1 MEHFDT
7 IGRINELM
15 SERNWTL
22 YQLSKAT
29 GIPKS
34 TLNRLMNHTNSP
46 TVRTVELICHGL
58 GITLQQFFQANPE
71 DSLLTEEEQRCLTV
85 WNGLIGNDREKALA
99 YMKGLQSR

>member
-34 TLNRLMNHTNSP
+34 TLNRLMNYTNSP
-46 TVRTVELICHGL
+46 TVRTVELICRGF
-58 GITLQQFFQANPE
+58 GITLHQFFQTNPE
-71 DSLLTEEEQRCLTV
+71 DSPLTEEEKRCLAV
-85 WNGLIGNDREKALA
+85 WNGLIGNEHEKALA
-99 YMKGLQSR
+99 YMKGLQTR